1 MALGRYALAALIVV
15 VLGIGS
21 LWMLL
26 DEAGRRGCL
35 MAGLVAYPVQVA
47 AFWLLLRARREATRF
62 LVWWGAGIGLRVSVV
77 VAAGV
82 ASRSL
87 RATDPAAL
95 VLSLVGFFFILLLIE
110 PIFLKVGREE
120 AGSLA

>member
-15 VLGIGS
+15 ALGIGF

-26 DEAGRRGCL
+26 DEPGRQGSL
-35 MAGLVAYPVQVA
+35 VAGLVAYPVQVA
-47 AFWLLLRARREATRF
+47 AFWLLLRAREEPTRF

-77 VAAGV
+77 IVVGV
-82 ASRSL
+82 ASRNLGS
-87 RATDPAAL
+87 TDPASL

-110 PIFLKVGREE
+110 PVFLKVGREE
-120 AGSLA
+120 ARSAA